1 LNLELFH
8 TGLSVTLSPCPD
20 INYLRLS
27 ITDRCNL
34 GCFYCLPSRGWQK
47 LPAPEIL
54 RYEEFLHLARV
65 AVMAGI
71 RKVRVTGG
79 EPLVRKGVVD
89 FLGRL
94 RQVPGL
100 ETIALTTNGV
110 LLAEM
115 GPDLFKAGLR
125 HVNLSLDSLSAAR
138 YREITGQDRFQQVTA
153 GLWRALDLGFHPL
166 KVNCVVLKGVNEDEL
181 LDFALLARDHP
192 LQVRFI
198 EFMPTVS
205 QARWTRHFLSMDEVR
220 RRLTAL
226 GVMEE
231 VPPRPT
237 AGPAHILQPQGFQ
250 GTIGFISAVSQ
261 HHCQHCNRLRL
272 TAAGHLR
279 PCLFSPQELD
289 LKGPLRQ
296 GASDRDLC
304 RLFRQAIELKTCS
317 PPAHLTKPALPASPM
332 VSIGG

>member
-1 LNLELFH
+1 MKRNYLRTLFMP
-8 TGLSVTLSPCPD
+8 SSPCRD

-34 GCFYCLPSRGWQK
+34 RCFYCLPRQGWKK

-65 AVMAGI
+65 AVRAGI

-94 RQVPGL
+94 REVPGL
-100 ETIALTTNGV
+100 EEIALTTNGV
-110 LLAEM
+110 LLA
-115 GPDLFKAGLR
+115 DLAQGLYNAGLR
-125 HVNLSLDSLSAAR
+125 HLNLSLDTLNAER
-138 YREITGQDRFQQVTA
+138 YREITGGDRLHQVMA
-153 GLWRALDLGFHPL
+153 GLWLALDLGFQPL
-166 KVNCVVLKGVNEDEL
+166 KVNCVVLKGINDGEL

-205 QARWTRHFLSMDEVR
+205 QEHWARHFLSMDEVR
-220 RRLTAL
+220 RHLASL
-226 GVMEE
+226 GVMAE
-231 VPPRPT
+231 VAPEPT
-237 AGPAHILQPQGFQ
+237 AGPARILQPPGFQ
-250 GTIGFISAVSQ
+250 GNIGFISAVSE

-272 TAAGHLR
+272 TAAGKLR

-296 GASDRDLC
+296 GASDEELV
-304 RLFRQAIELKTCS
+304 RLFRQAMEQKTCS
-317 PPAHLTKPALPASPM
+317 PPAHLVKPTLPASPM

>member
-1 LNLELFH
+1 MAHNH
-8 TGLSVTLSPCPD
+8 CPS

-34 GCFYCLPSRGWQK
+34 RCFYCLPSRGWQK
-47 LPAPEIL
+47 LPASEIL
-54 RYEEFLHLARV
+54 SYEEFLRLARV
-65 AVMAGI
+65 AVMVSI

-89 FLGRL
+89 FLRRL
-94 RQVPGL
+94 REVPGL
-100 ETIALTTNGV
+100 EEMALTTNGV

-115 GPDLFKAGLR
+115 AEDLYAAGLR
-125 HVNLSLDSLSAAR
+125 HLNLSLDTLSAAR
-138 YREITGQDRFQQVTA
+138 YREITGNDRLHQVLT

-166 KVNCVVLKGVNEDEL
+166 KVNCVVLKGVNDDEL

-205 QARWTRHFLSMDEVR
+205 KERWEKHFMAMDEVR
-220 RRLTAL
+220 ERLVGL

-231 VPPRPT
+231 VPPLPT
-237 AGPAHILQPQGFQ
+237 AGPAHIFHPQGFQ
-250 GTIGFISAVSQ
+250 GNIGFISAVSH
-261 HHCQHCNRLRL
+261 HHCRHCNRLRL

-279 PCLFSPQELD
+279 PCLFSPQEVD

-296 GASDRDLC
+296 GASDQDLG
-304 RLFRQAIELKTCS
+304 RLFQQAIELKTCS
-317 PPAHLTKPALPASPM
+317 PPTHLTKPALPGPPM

>member
-1 LNLELFH
+1 MTQNN
-8 TGLSVTLSPCPD
+8 SRD

-34 GCFYCLPSRGWQK
+34 RCFYCLPRQGWHK
-47 LPAPEIL
+47 LPASEIL
-54 RYEEFLHLARV
+54 SYEEFLRLARV
-65 AVMAGI
+65 AVLAGI

-89 FLGRL
+89 FLALL
-94 RQVPGL
+94 REVPGL
-100 ETIALTTNGV
+100 EEMALTTNGV

-115 GPDLFKAGLR
+115 AQDLFAAGLR
-125 HVNLSLDSLSAAR
+125 HLNLSLDTLKAER
-138 YREITGQDRFQQVTA
+138 YREVTGHNRFHQVMS
-153 GLWRALDLGFHPL
+153 GLWRAVELGFHPV
-166 KVNCVVLKGVNEDEL
+166 KVNCVVLKGMNDDEL

-205 QARWTRHFLSMDEVR
+205 HERWARHFLSMDEVR
-220 RRLTAL
+220 RRLASL

-237 AGPAHILQPQGFQ
+237 AGPAHILHPPGFQ
-250 GTIGFISAVSQ
+250 GNIGFISAVSA
-261 HHCQHCNRLRL
+261 HHCQRCNRLRL
-272 TAAGHLR
+272 TAAGDLR
-279 PCLFSPQELD
+279 PCLFSPQKLD

-296 GASDRDLC
+296 GASDQDLRDL
-304 RLFRQAIELKTCS
+304 FVQAMKLKTCS
-317 PPAHLTKPALPASPM
+317 PPTHLTKPVLPASPM